1 MWGQVDGTAKVEI
14 ARDAFDGLL
23 SDWDASNTR
32 TGLIANG
39 HRRRGDCSD
48 IEVLARPGDQTD
60 IGALVAELK
69 PRGKTPLSDAVKQAA
84 EVLKFTEEAA
94 TVVLL
99 SDGVE
104 TCEADPC
111 AVGAELEALGLD
123 FTAHVIGFDIA
134 EGDKAQLQC
143 LASATGGEYFDAAD
157 ASGLA
162 DAMKGV
168 VQATAVATPEET
180 RGQDGQAVTIRV
192 RMDTRALALPDEIT
206 IYGNDIELG
215 TLSDETAV
223 IPGLPIQ
230 VPFGPI
236 TLRVEGQGVSG
247 EMIVVIT
254 DQTEFIDLEV
264 IDADADY
271 LIWREGQLPVLEG
284 GKDHIVLLKN
294 TTGVDRG
301 AFYRSYLYPAGST
314 DQSLAL
320 RAGNVAPSAGVY
332 HAVTVPSPE
341 TPGDYELVPIGNDGT
356 EYARIPISFAATI
369 DPVWQ
374 GPREVVPGAMID
386 AYWAGS
392 SNRRDQ
398 FQFLLDGK
406 PLRGRYGQRM
416 DGMATDEGYKLTGPD
431 EPGIYELIFKS
442 DFENSLGSKTTS
454 LGLIAVGVPFPQTE
468 EAPVDPITPSPGNS
482 DGNPDIDG
490 LAEEAEA
497 MGGEEFPGI
506 PVGDLHGD
514 WLLVAVDFDFQPV
527 ISTQINHEK
536 GAASANGGIWVR
548 APETWNFGDTTGHE
562 EFDVVRDGDKM
573 TFNAKLSHL
582 TYAGSL
588 TWDGEVWRG
597 TMEYAGNSTDVL
609 NVVLLRPEQLDR
621 VIGENAVIEVS
632 PASFLAVDERG
643 NTLKTPTDWF
653 IAYEDEQDGD
663 YITSKTGNYYNAEMA
678 SGN

>member
-1 MWGQVDGTAKVEI
+1 
-14 ARDAFDGLL
+14 
-23 SDWDASNTR
+23 
-32 TGLIANG
+32 
-39 HRRRGDCSD
+39 
-48 IEVLARPGDQTD
+48 
-60 IGALVAELK
+60 
-69 PRGKTPLSDAVKQAA
+69 
-84 EVLKFTEEAA
+84 
-94 TVVLL
+94 
-99 SDGVE
+99 
-104 TCEADPC
+104 
-111 AVGAELEALGLD
+111 
-123 FTAHVIGFDIA
+123 
-134 EGDKAQLQC
+134 
-143 LASATGGEYFDAAD
+143 
-157 ASGLA
+157 
-162 DAMKGV
+162 
-168 VQATAVATPEET
+168 
-180 RGQDGQAVTIRV
+180 
-192 RMDTRALALPDEIT
+192 
-206 IYGNDIELG
+206 
-215 TLSDETAV
+215 
-223 IPGLPIQ
+223 
-230 VPFGPI
+230 
-236 TLRVEGQGVSG
+236 
-247 EMIVVIT
+247 MIVVIT

-341 TPGDYELVPIGNDGT
+341 TPGDYELVPIGNGGT

-392 SNRRDQ
+392 SNLRDQ

-454 LGLIAVGVPFPQTE
+454 LGLIAVGVPFPRTE

-678 SGN
+678 SGNYYVTANSGDLSGEASFLNGRQNRRAHFIVVRPEGEGADLPIKAKFFCSPGEDCRMQMRDIPVTFTLPIGFGAERAYVSRVSDEVTFNMAKMTPSGPFWVTLNQPRRAADLGPCQQIMYGTLCHDATDDATLLADVALIKRSLSFKTVDTFFTDSAFETLRNQLIGASE